1 MYIIRSPNG
10 ALKKETYMLRASAQ
24 EKKNKKERTK

>member
-1 MYIIRSPNG
+1 MNIIRSPNG

-24 EKKNKKERTK
+24 KKKIKKEIKK